1 MASGGLE
8 VGWGFSSLVSSEGLL
23 PFLGHATFIP
33 SSRPCNLFF
42 PLSGKFSWIFL
53 CLPPL
58 DHLGLSSK
66 FTSSERA
73 PLTTLA
79 KVTFLYS
86 FHCFMTC
93 LSPPYIQAL
102 LRPGTLI
109 CGLLVS
115 AMVWLGKQKP
125 LYGFHV

>member
-1 MASGGLE
+1 MDNIPVNKELSQITVDSKRFSKKERRLGASGGLE
-8 VGWGFSSLVSSEGLL
+8 GGWAFSSLVSSEGLL
-23 PFLGHATFIP
+23 PFLGHSNFSP

-66 FTSSERA
+66 VTSSERA

-86 FHCFMTC
+86 FHC
-93 LSPPYIQAL
+93 L
-102 LRPGTLI
+102 
-109 CGLLVS
+109 
-115 AMVWLGKQKP
+115 
-125 LYGFHV
+125 